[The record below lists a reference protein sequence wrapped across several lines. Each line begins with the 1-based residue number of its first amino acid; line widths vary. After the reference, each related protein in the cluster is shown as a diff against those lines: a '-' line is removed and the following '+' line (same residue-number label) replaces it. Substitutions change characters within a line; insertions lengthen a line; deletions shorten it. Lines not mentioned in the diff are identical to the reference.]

1 MRLIALKKNNAGKL
15 VIDGYVLTRK
25 QALFCEAYVSNGY
38 HGINAVKAAGYKF
51 KTLNAASAL
60 AAENLTKPS
69 IKAYIDYLQ
78 KVSGCSDED
87 RIKKTVISIEER
99 RELLTKFVNADD
111 IKYADRLKAL
121 DLLNKMDAAYEQ
133 KVTMNTTINNPL
145 QNLSTEDLR
154 SLATNLIENKKS

>member
-15 VIDGYVLTRK
+15 IIDGYVLTRK

-60 AAENLTKPS
+60 AVENLHKPS

-78 KVSGCSDED
+78 KASGCSDED
-87 RIKKTVISIEER
+87 RIKKQ
-99 RELLTKFVNADD
+99 LF
-111 IKYADRLKAL
+111 RLK
-121 DLLNKMDAAYEQ
+121 NVVNY
-133 KVTMNTTINNPL
+133 
-145 QNLSTEDLR
+145 
-154 SLATNLIENKKS
+154 

>member
-1 MRLIALKKNNAGKL
+1 MRLIALKKNDKGKL
-15 VIDGYVLTRK
+15 MIDGYVLTRK
-25 QALFCEAYVSNGY
+25 QALFCEAYVSNGNN
-38 HGINAVKAAGYKF
+38 GFDAVKAAGYSQ
-51 KTLNAASAL
+51 KTYKVISNMAT
-60 AAENLTKPS
+60 ENLAKPG

-154 SLATNLIENKKS
+154 SLANNLIENKKS

>member
-1 MRLIALKKNNAGKL
+1 MA
-15 VIDGYVLTRK
+15 T
-25 QALFCEAYVSNGY
+25 
-38 HGINAVKAAGYKF
+38 
-51 KTLNAASAL
+51 
-60 AAENLTKPS
+60 ENLAKPG

-78 KVSGCSDED
+78 KASGCSDED